1 MFARLLRRIYLFQV
15 ITGAL
20 LGVFVAAQRAQGYA
34 MAWMLALAVL
44 LPLLLH
50 GVVIGVSMVMSR
62 PQQASLMWWRAFGGE
77 LLASLQIY
85 WFHLPWCF
93 RPPQV
98 LLADPILLQ
107 TPVLLVH
114 GYMSNHRMWDKMS
127 RALRHAGHSVHAV
140 DLEPIFTSIDDY
152 AAHIEQAVIALQSQ
166 TGASKVALVG
176 HSMGGLVIRAWMRIY
191 GHSRI
196 SQVITLGTPH
206 QGTPSARLT
215 PTANAKQMT
224 WHSDWLQALQAS
236 ETHVTWGLMQIAL
249 SQHDNVVY
257 PQREQVAGDAS
268 VTEFQGIGHIE
279 LSVNNTVIAW
289 VLKQLQTP

>member
-1 MFARLLRRIYLFQV
+1 MFARLLRRLYLLQV
-15 ITGAL
+15 LTGSL
-20 LGVFVAAQRAQGYA
+20 LGVFVAAQRAQGSV
-34 MAWMLALAVL
+34 MAWVLALAVL
-44 LPLLLH
+44 LPILIH
-50 GVVIGVSMVMSR
+50 SVVIGASMVMSR
-62 PQQASLMWWRAFGGE
+62 PPQASLLWWRAFGGE

-85 WFHLPWCF
+85 GFQLPWCF
-93 RPPQV
+93 HPPQV
-98 LLADPILLQ
+98 LLADTIPGQ

-114 GYMSNHRMWDKMS
+114 GYISNHRMWDKMI
-127 RALRHAGHSVHAV
+127 RALHHAGHSVHAV

-152 AAHIEQAVIALQSQ
+152 AAHIEQAVILLQNQ

-176 HSMGGLVIRAWMRIY
+176 HSMGGLAIRAWMRTY

-196 SQVITLGTPH
+196 RQVITLGTPH